1 MRNTDSWSPTK
12 YIIRKGKLV
21 GSRDRSEVGA
31 GSRLMADLV
40 AEFYDLA
47 LKKFSKGRLLDLGC
61 GKAPLYLAYKDH
73 ATSIICADWP
83 DSPHQNLHLDLS
95 CDLSRDLPF
104 KTGQFDTI
112 ILSDVL
118 EHIPEPDNLCSEI
131 GRILAPNG
139 KLLLN
144 VPFYYC
150 LHEQP
155 HDFYRYTEHALK
167 RFMSIAGISIIEFKA
182 VGGSPE
188 VLTDLIAKHLQFI
201 PVIGPAL
208 ALSVQAITKMI
219 TRTPFG
225 RKVSTKTSTAFPFGY
240 ALVGEKQA

>member
-31 GSRLMADLV
+31 GSQLMADLV

-83 DSPHQNLHLDLS
+83 DSPHQNLHLDLN

-104 KTGQFDTI
+104 KSAEFDTI

-118 EHIPEPDNLCSEI
+118 EHIPTPDNLCNEV
-131 GRILAPNG
+131 GRMLAPGG

-155 HDFYRYTEHALK
+155 HDYHRYSEHALR
-167 RFMSIAGISIIEFKA
+167 RFMSNAGISIIDFKA
-182 VGGSPE
+182 IGGSPE
-188 VLTDLIAKHLQFI
+188 VIADLFAKHLQFV
-201 PVIGPAL
+201 PVVGPAMAI
-208 ALSVQAITKMI
+208 ALQTIVSTI

-225 RKVSTKTSTAFPFGY
+225 KKISARTSKAFPFGY
-240 ALVGEKQA
+240 ALIGEKRA